1 VAVGRIFAVPF
12 AFGTRASPRG
22 AALRYLSGSCDHRVA
37 GEEKAMPTYI
47 AFGNWTDQGVRAIAE
62 SPQRLDAAKRQLE
75 EMGGRFVD
83 FWMTMGEHDMVLVYE
98 TPDDAVAARFTL
110 VLNGLGSVRTRT
122 MKAFPEA
129 AYRGIVA
136 SLG

>member
-1 VAVGRIFAVPF
+1 
-12 AFGTRASPRG
+12 
-22 AALRYLSGSCDHRVA
+22 
-37 GEEKAMPTYI
+37 MPTYI
-47 AFGNWTDQGVRAIAE
+47 AFGDWTDQGARAIAD
-62 SPQRLDAAKRQLE
+62 SPRRLDAAKRQLE
-75 EMGGRFVD
+75 EMGGRFVG
-83 FWMTMGEHDMVLVYE
+83 FWMTLGEHDMVLVYE

-110 VLNGLGSVRTRT
+110 VLNGLGAVRTKT

>member
-1 VAVGRIFAVPF
+1 
-12 AFGTRASPRG
+12 
-22 AALRYLSGSCDHRVA
+22 
-37 GEEKAMPTYI
+37 
-47 AFGNWTDQGVRAIAE
+47 
-62 SPQRLDAAKRQLE
+62 
-75 EMGGRFVD
+75 
-83 FWMTMGEHDMVLVYE
+83 MTMGQHDMVLVYE

-110 VLNGLGSVRTRT
+110 VLNGLGSVRTKT